1 MKHSIHRAGSILGVL
16 ALCACASIV
25 ATQTFEISTEIA
37 MPNIPRIPTSQPQ
50 TVTLTARFGSCSST
64 ALGSLDKLRESKYVD
79 SADVFV
85 VVRDVQLRSNSS
97 FAGIENLKLELVT
110 PDETVTICD
119 RTLSDRD
126 QEASTIDCD
135 FEHRVRAEQLCMM
148 LEGDASGVAEMSI
161 ELAVSTGDI
170 TLTTLGATLAVDTEL
185 EADVSL

>member
-1 MKHSIHRAGSILGVL
+1 MKRSIIVLGVL

-25 ATQTFEISTEIA
+25 ATQTFEISTEVA
-37 MPNIPRIPTSQPQ
+37 MPSIPRIPTSEPQ
-50 TVTLTARFGSCSST
+50 TVRLTARFGSCSRT

-79 SADVFV
+79 SADVWV
-85 VVRDVQLRSNSS
+85 VVRDVQLRSDSS
-97 FAGIENLKLELVT
+97 FAGIKDLKLELVT

-119 RTLSDRD
+119 RTLSDAD
-126 QEASTIDCD
+126 QEAATIDCD

-148 LEGDASGVAEMSI
+148 LGDNMSGVAQMSI

-170 TLTTLGATLAVDTEL
+170 TLTTLGATIVVDTEL

>member
-1 MKHSIHRAGSILGVL
+1 MKRSLSKTSVIFGVL

-25 ATQTFEISTEIA
+25 ATQTFEISTEVA
-37 MPNIPRIPTSQPQ
+37 MPNIPRVPTGQPQ
-50 TVTLTARFGSCSST
+50 TVTLTARFGSCSRT

-79 SADVFV
+79 SADVWV
-85 VVRDVQLRSNSS
+85 VVRDVQLRSDST
-97 FAGIENLKLELVT
+97 FAGIENLSLELVT

-119 RTLSDRD
+119 RRLSESE

-148 LEGDASGVAEMSI
+148 LGDDMSGVAQMSI

-170 TLTTLGATLAVDTEL
+170 TLTTLGAKIVVDTDL